1 VSSGK
6 SSQRKGAQGER
17 ELAKLLE
24 EEGYPMERGGA
35 CFGTVPD
42 LVGLPGIHVE
52 VKRVEKL
59 NVSEAMRQ
67 AERDADRFLDGAP
80 AVFHRRN
87 REPWLVTMRFSDW
100 LPLYKAGCEA
110 AEGPRSAASSGR
122 INEQAEG

>member
-1 VSSGK
+1 MSK
-6 SSQRKGAQGER
+6 ASQKKGAQGER

-52 VKRVEKL
+52 VKRVERL

-80 AVFHRRN
+80 TVFHRRN

-100 LPLYKAGCEA
+100 LAMYKAGCEA

-122 INEQAEG
+122 INEQGEG

>member
-1 VSSGK
+1 MSSGK

-80 AVFHRRN
+80 TVFHRRN

-100 LPLYKAGCEA
+100 LAMYKAGCEA
-110 AEGPRSAASSGR
+110 AEGHRSAASSGR
-122 INEQAEG
+122 INEHAEG